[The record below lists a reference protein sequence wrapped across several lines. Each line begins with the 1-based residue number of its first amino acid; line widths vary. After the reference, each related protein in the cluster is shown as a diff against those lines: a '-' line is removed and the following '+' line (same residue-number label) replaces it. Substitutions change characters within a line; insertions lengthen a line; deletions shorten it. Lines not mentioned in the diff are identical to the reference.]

1 MREPELSAEVI
12 GRNGFAIQMATFS
25 SAQRAA
31 QSVQQLRVSGYRA
44 YDRAVTLRDG
54 AAAHVVFLGPYATFE
69 GASMDL
75 DRARQ
80 LADYNAGRIVA
91 IE

>member
-1 MREPELSAEVI
+1 MREPELSADLI
-12 GRNGFAIQMATFS
+12 GRNGFAIQMATFT

-31 QSVQQLRVSGYRA
+31 QAVQQLRTSGYRA

-69 GASMDL
+69 GASADL
-75 DRARQ
+75 ERARQ
-80 LADYNAGRIVA
+80 LPDYTAGGIVA